1 LRSTAGAIRNRRA
14 PGISS
19 FLVRLGK
26 EKEKGKEGRCDYDED
41 GKEPYHPRSAMARG
55 GPLPQRAFL
64 PQFQIKKTKEC
75 FGILFYGFGLA
86 NISVHR

>member
-1 LRSTAGAIRNRRA
+1 
-14 PGISS
+14 
-19 FLVRLGK
+19 
-26 EKEKGKEGRCDYDED
+26 
-41 GKEPYHPRSAMARG
+41 MARG

>member
-1 LRSTAGAIRNRRA
+1 
-14 PGISS
+14 
-19 FLVRLGK
+19 
-26 EKEKGKEGRCDYDED
+26 
-41 GKEPYHPRSAMARG
+41 MARG

-75 FGILFYGFGLA
+75 FGILFGLA